1 MWIIPKNYQP
11 SSVFVLATVESKED
25 LSLQGLN
32 IESSLMWRSKPSPLR
47 TWSQRW
53 SRVSWFRLLSTRI
66 LRPSHLIS
74 FETQLTSS
82 LEDIRANRLAWQ
94 EERKHLTIPDTSSPT
109 SSTMSEQLD
118 LLSASSRMSK
128 DTSIEDSNQ
137 SSKTW
142 KAQVTIQRG
151 EYSQRKK
158 LAHLTKGNASSSW
171 LTVSVEDAG
180 RKGSAEAW
188 QEYKQKGRTTQAR
201 LRNQVHEKKYPLL
214 FPTPTATP
222 YGNNQGG
229 AAGRTGQVRHS
240 LESMA
245 KHDLWPTPTLHGNYN
260 RKGASQNSG
269 DGLETAV
276 KKELWPTPT
285 AMTGGTGVAPSHENG
300 GHGWNTG
307 AAVNDSLS
315 DNPKKNWPTPTASDH
330 KGSGP
335 TNIRKDGKDRKKD
348 RLDYAV
354 EQKSGT
360 LNPNWVEWLMGYPIG
375 WTDLKD

>member
-25 LSLQGLN
+25 LSLQGLR

-94 EERKHLTIPDTSSPT
+94 EERKPLTIPDTSSPT
-109 SSTMSEQLD
+109 SSTMCEQLD

-142 KAQVTIQRG
+142 KAQVIAQRG

-245 KHDLWPTPTLHGNYN
+245 KHDLWPTPST
-260 RKGASQNSG
+260 R
-269 DGLETAV
+269 
-276 KKELWPTPT
+276 
-285 AMTGGTGVAPSHENG
+285 
-300 GHGWNTG
+300 
-307 AAVNDSLS
+307 
-315 DNPKKNWPTPTASDH
+315 DH
-330 KGSGP
+330 KGGYKGGR
-335 TNIRKDGKDRKKD
+335 IRNGKVSMDTLDVAVQHTDNKD
-348 RLDYAV
+348 
-354 EQKSGT
+354 QTSGT
-360 LNPNWVEWLMGYPIG
+360 LNPTWVEWLMGLPTG
-375 WTDLKD
+375 WTDLDSWVTELSPKQPPEHGRS

>member
-32 IESSLMWRSKPSPLR
+32 IESSLMWRSKPSPSR

-53 SRVSWFRLLSTRI
+53 SRVSWFRHLSGRI
-66 LRPSHLIS
+66 LKPSHLIS

-82 LEDIRANRLAWQ
+82 LEDIRASRLAWQ
-94 EERKHLTIPDTSSPT
+94 EERLQQKNRLVIPDTSSPT
-109 SSTMSEQLD
+109 SSTISEQLD

-142 KAQVTIQRG
+142 KEQVTIQRG

-158 LAHLTKGNASSSW
+158 LAHLTKGNASS
-171 LTVSVEDAG
+171 
-180 RKGSAEAW
+180 
-188 QEYKQKGRTTQAR
+188 Y
-201 LRNQVHEKKYPLL
+201 
-214 FPTPTATP
+214 
-222 YGNNQGG
+222 
-229 AAGRTGQVRHS
+229 
-240 LESMA
+240 
-245 KHDLWPTPTLHGNYN
+245 WPTPTLHGNYN

-276 KKELWPTPT
+276 KKEL
-285 AMTGGTGVAPSHENG
+285 
-300 GHGWNTG
+300 
-307 AAVNDSLS
+307 
-315 DNPKKNWPTPTASDH
+315 WPTPTASDH

-360 LNPNWVEWLMGYPIG
+360 LNPTWVEWLMGLKIG
-375 WTDLKD
+375 STDLDSWVTELSPKQPPEHGRS